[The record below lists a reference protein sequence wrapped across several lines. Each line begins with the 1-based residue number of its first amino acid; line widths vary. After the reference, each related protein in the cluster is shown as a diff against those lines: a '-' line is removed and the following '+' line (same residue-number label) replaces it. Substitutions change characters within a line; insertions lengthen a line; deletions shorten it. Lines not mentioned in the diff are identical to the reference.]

1 MYLIKRSK
9 IIYKT
14 KLIVIEK
21 YLYFEKKRIKE
32 KRESTQL
39 MSITMLEYSV
49 VRFEI
54 KNGQHTQIWMFFTQR
69 NYTYFV

>member
-1 MYLIKRSK
+1 M
-9 IIYKT
+9 
-14 KLIVIEK
+14 IVIEK
-21 YLYFEKKRIKE
+21 YLYFKKKKNQGE
-32 KRESTQL
+32 KRKYAVDVNYV
-39 MSITMLEYSV
+39 LEYSV

>member
-1 MYLIKRSK
+1 MYLIKLSK
-9 IIYKT
+9 IT
-14 KLIVIEK
+14 NLIVIEK
-21 YLYFEKKRIKE
+21 YLYFKKKRIKE

-54 KNGQHTQIWMFFTQR
+54 KNGQHTQIWMFLTQR